1 MYMSMFFVTGTTVET
16 SDLQN
21 TTRTGKTTS
30 ALQFFCHILFLETEL
45 LLCNFSPITGT
56 QMVWLSDVL
65 LPF

>member
-45 LLCNFSPITGT
+45 PITGT